1 MSKKTPKFYR
11 WQRSFW
17 RQEKIKNV
25 IQEGPTAFMVATYL
39 LTSPRGNM
47 AGLYECPKTSI
58 QKALFLSEDEVSQAM
73 TTLMQMSFIKYDDD
87 CEYVWVLSQAEDELG
102 ETPSVQQIIGI
113 LNLVD
118 RLEVDELAP
127 FTDDLRSLILGNP
140 AYHKKL
146 ELSEQLKESG
156 AV

>member
-1 MSKKTPKFYR
+1 MSSNTPKFYR

-17 RQEKIKNV
+17 RQEKIKSL
-25 IQEGPTAFMVATYL
+25 IQKGPTVFMVASYL

-47 AGLYECPKTSI
+47 AGLYECPKSSI
-58 QKALFLSEDEVSQAM
+58 QKALCLSEDEVSQAM

-87 CEYVWVLSQAEDELG
+87 SEYVWVLSQAEDELG
-102 ETPSVQQIIGI
+102 GNPSVKQIVGV
-113 LNLVD
+113 LNLVE
-118 RLEVDELAP
+118 RLEMDELAP

-140 AYHKKL
+140 AYHEKL
-146 ELSEQLKESG
+146 ELRKQLKESG